1 MPRQSAGL
9 LMYRRRKGVVQVLLI
24 HPGGPFWANKDAGAW
39 SIPKGEFS
47 GDENALTA
55 ARREFEEETGFLPAG
70 RFVQLTP
77 VKQPSGKVIHA
88 WALEGDL
95 DATAIRSNA
104 FTLEWPPQSGVHQE
118 FPEVDRAA
126 WFTIEAAKEKI
137 IKGQTNFIDELQ
149 RIIETDSPEAA

>member
-137 IKGQTNFIDELQ
+137 IKGQTDFIDELQ